1 MADLL
6 RSGNTM
12 LNMACPVC
20 NNPIFRNKVGDT
32 FCPTCNRNVLIV
44 KDSSVTEKE
53 HYQRGKYQEGQ
64 GKDLH
69 NRKIDIF
76 SSLEEVIL
84 EKIEIVIK
92 KLRNETQLHNIEDF
106 TKILSNCLDIL
117 NKLSFGK
124 ENKI

>member
-44 KDSSVTEKE
+44 KDSSFTEKK
-53 HYQRGKYQEGQ
+53 HDPRGKYQQGQ
-64 GKDLH
+64 GKDLL
-69 NRKIDIF
+69 NRKSDIF
-76 SSLEEVIL
+76 SSLEEAIL
-84 EKIEIVIK
+84 EKIEIIIK
-92 KLRNETQLHNIEDF
+92 KLRNETQLHSIEDF
-106 TKILSNCLDIL
+106 TKILLNCLDIL
-117 NKLSFGK
+117 NKIPFGK

>member
-32 FCPTCNRNVLIV
+32 FCPTCNRNVLIA
-44 KDSSVTEKE
+44 KDSSFTEKK
-53 HYQRGKYQEGQ
+53 HDQREKSQERQ
-64 GKDLH
+64 GKDLL
-69 NRKIDIF
+69 NSKIDIF

-92 KLRNETQLHNIEDF
+92 KLRNETQLNTIEDF
-106 TKILSNCLDIL
+106 TKILLNCLDIL
-117 NKLSFGK
+117 NKIPFRK
-124 ENKI
+124 